1 MAAARPDWLTS
12 LESERSAMGRTS
24 ASERVAGALRTRI
37 IEGDLRPG
45 TRLSEEKIGQALGVS
60 RNTLREAFHVLG
72 HERLVVHEFNR
83 GAFVRTLDADDI
95 RDLYRYRRIL
105 EGGALRQVAV
115 GEADLS
121 ALAAAITEGERA
133 EATRDWVA
141 LGSANMHFH
150 TALAALAGSRRV
162 DESMQQVLAEMR
174 LVFSM
179 MADPHTFHAPYLEEN
194 QRLLA
199 LLQQGQYEAAQAALV
214 RYLDA
219 AEAQLLDAATS

>member
-1 MAAARPDWLTS
+1 MAAAGSDWLTS
-12 LESERSAMGRTS
+12 LASERAAMERTS
-24 ASERVAGALRTRI
+24 AAERVAGALRTRI

-45 TRLSEEKIGQALGVS
+45 TRLSEQRIGEALGVS

-83 GAFVRTLDADDI
+83 GAFVRSLDASDI

-105 EGGALRQVAV
+105 EVAAVRQAAVDGDPDLTGLESAVAE
-115 GEADLS
+115 GSRAERSGDWS
-121 ALAAAITEGERA
+121 ALGT
-133 EATRDWVA
+133 
-141 LGSANMHFH
+141 ANMHFH

-179 MADPHTFHAPYLEEN
+179 MADPRTFHEPYLADNDE
-194 QRLLA
+194 LLTLLGEGRHADAEAA
-199 LLQQGQYEAAQAALV
+199 LL
-214 RYLDA
+214 RYLDR
-219 AEAQLLDAATS
+219 AEAQLLEAAG